1 MNAIPELSK
10 EEKGL
15 LKGSLVGILI
25 VFIPLCYGL
34 YYLLFGGTLTDR
46 GQAIVFGLAVT
57 LFWAL
62 FKIYKI
68 LSDLS
73 SNNVLQGESKISDK
87 GQRITGP
94 YDQYIKLEAFGKKKI
109 SVQYADRNKF
119 IVGSQLKYKIGAKTK
134 MLLSYEIL

>member
-1 MNAIPELSK
+1 MIAIPVLSK

-34 YYLLFGGTLTDR
+34 YYLLSGVSLTDR
-46 GQAIVFGLAVT
+46 GQAIVFGLTIMFFLT
-57 LFWAL
+57 LY
-62 FKIYKI
+62 KIYKI
-68 LSDLS
+68 LSDLL
-73 SNNVLQGESKISDK
+73 SNNVLEGESIISDK

-109 SVQYADRNKF
+109 SVQYIDRNKF
-119 IVGSQLKYKIGAKTK
+119 VVGARLKYRIGAKTK
-134 MLLSYEIL
+134 MLLSHESL